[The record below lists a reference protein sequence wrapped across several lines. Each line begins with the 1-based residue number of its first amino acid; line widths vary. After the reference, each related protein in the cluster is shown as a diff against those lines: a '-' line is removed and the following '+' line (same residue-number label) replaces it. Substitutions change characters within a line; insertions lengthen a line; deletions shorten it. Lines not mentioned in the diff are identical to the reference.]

1 VKTELRDIDA
11 ILESFQRSS
20 ATDILLTTP
29 QFELRASKRK
39 EAARIELRGI
49 ELRGNVS
56 PSNQTQIKTP
66 ASQTPA
72 PAVPSQVRQTTTQK
86 VMTEPPEG
94 HVFVRAANLGTFYR
108 APKPGAPEYVN
119 VGDSVT
125 PEAEIC
131 LIEVMKLFTPLHAG
145 VSGVVRE
152 ILVNDSSLVEFDQ
165 PLFLI
170 ELRD

>member
-39 EAARIELRGI
+39 EAARIELRG
-49 ELRGNVS
+49 NVS
-56 PSNQTQIKTP
+56 PSNRTQIKTP
-66 ASQTPA
+66 APQTPA
-72 PAVPSQVRQTTTQK
+72 PAVPSQVRQTTTQE
-86 VMTEPPEG
+86 VMTEAPEG

-119 VGDSVT
+119 IGDSVT
-125 PEAEIC
+125 PEVEIC

-145 VSGVVRE
+145 VKGVVRE

-165 PLFLI
+165 ALFLI